1 MVSVTINLEPV
12 TYVLIIL
19 ASWLERVIMIST
31 LLFGLLVIIGNLL
44 HNAVIF
50 REISTYN
57 LL

>member
-50 REISTYN
+50 REIATYN